1 MIQNSRPSTNSR
13 RGTQKARTSA
23 LPALAIGVL
32 AGLCILTWTADHTW
46 ADGRSQSTG
55 EGLATHSNASGR
67 NALASILTRA
77 QQLIREGKLVRARE
91 VLSQGLK
98 QYPDNAT
105 LLNFVGVLDAE
116 ENDTRGAE
124 ENFRKAILQSPEYAG
139 AYLNLGRLYQT
150 EIGKRPG
157 ALSQAVGTYQKLLE
171 VDPGNV
177 TAVYQLASLQV
188 QEGDV
193 QASLETLRKLPA
205 RAVRE
210 PGILAIRCADLAAL
224 GQKQNTQVEAR
235 RLLASSGL
243 SEAVVLPVIPVL
255 SAHHQ
260 EAVAIE
266 LLEGL
271 KERHLASSKTLSALG
286 LLEAKVGL
294 PNQARSALEHASISD
309 PHSVSPLL
317 QLARLANQ
325 HQDYRA
331 ALGYLAHARALEPEN
346 ASIQFF
352 FGMVCVEADLHQ
364 EAYESLKKA
373 VAIDPRNPYYN
384 YALGAVCTEREDASE
399 AIPYFKRY
407 CALKPEDPRGKFALG
422 AALYYS
428 HDLDSARTELLQITN
443 EKATSVGANYFLGRI
458 ASDLGDWSEGK
469 QYIERAIRQDP
480 GYAEAYAILGN
491 IYLNERDYSRAAEV
505 LRHALEIEPDNYL
518 ANLKL
523 TVLYERTKDPRAEA
537 QSEHFA
543 RVRKDQQQ
551 RVRLFLR
558 TIQVV
563 PY

>member
-1 MIQNSRPSTNSR
+1 MKSIV
-13 RGTQKARTSA
+13 
-23 LPALAIGVL
+23 ALALGIL

-46 ADGRSQSTG
+46 ADGRSLSTG
-55 EGLATHSNASGR
+55 QGLATQGHASEGSTL
-67 NALASILTRA
+67 ALILTRA
-77 QQLIREGKLVRARE
+77 QRLIREGKLARASE

-98 QYPDNAT
+98 QYPDDAT
-105 LLNFVGVLDAE
+105 LLNFAGVLEAE
-116 ENDTRGAE
+116 ENDTRAAE
-124 ENFRKAILQSPEYAG
+124 ENFRKAVLQSPDYAG

-157 ALSQAVGTYQKLLE
+157 ALSEAVETYQKLLK
-171 VDPGNV
+171 VDPESV
-177 TAVYQLASLQV
+177 TVAYQLASLQM
-188 QEGDV
+188 QEGDA

-205 RAVRE
+205 RADRE
-210 PGILAIRCADLAAL
+210 PGILAIRCGDLVAL
-224 GQKQNTQVEAR
+224 GQKQNAEVAAR
-235 RLLASSGL
+235 RLLASSEL
-243 SEAVVLPVIPVL
+243 SEAVVLPVIPML
-255 SAHHQ
+255 IAHHQ
-260 EAVAIE
+260 EDVAIE

-271 KERHLASSKTLSALG
+271 KERHLASSRTLSALG
-286 LLEAKVGL
+286 LVEAKAGL
-294 PNQARSALEHASISD
+294 PNQARSALEQASISD

-364 EAYESLKKA
+364 EAYESLKRA
-373 VAIDPRNPYYN
+373 VALDPRNPYYN
-384 YALGAVCTEREDASE
+384 YALGAVCTQREDAGE

-407 CALKPEDPRGKFALG
+407 CALKPQDPRGKLALG

-428 HDLDSARTELLQITN
+428 HDLDSARTELLQIAN
-443 EKATSVGANYFLGRI
+443 ERATSVGANYFLGRI
-458 ASDLGDWSEGK
+458 ASDLGEWSEGERYVK
-469 QYIERAIRQDP
+469 RAIRQDP
-480 GYAEAYAILGN
+480 RYAEAYAILGN
-491 IYLNERDYSRAAEV
+491 IYLDEKDYNRAAEV
-505 LRHALEIEPDNYL
+505 LRHALEIDPDNYL

-537 QSEHFA
+537 QSQHFA

-558 TIQVV
+558 TIRVV
-563 PY
+563 SY